1 MSNQKDYFEP
11 KSVKD
16 IFVDITT
23 KPHCSEDE
31 DAVRSYVISVVR
43 KFNEENSDKKI
54 TIVHYDEKATDPG
67 ERVIV
72 LRREGS
78 EGNADK
84 LPVIL
89 QAHMDMVCVKGQ
101 DADCD
106 IFPIE
111 LNKYQDEREVNWLK
125 GGGSKQDEG
134 TTLGADDGIGVA
146 TALAIITNAE
156 GDHGPIECLFTVQ
169 EETDMGGARGFDIL
183 LLTGVKYINLDSE
196 DYNIITYGSAGG
208 SGATYKITPIL
219 KTIPAENTTAR
230 ITLEGL
236 AGGHSGVN
244 INDGNA
250 NAIKVLAQVNS
261 KLRRV
266 KKLDFNIV
274 RFSGGSKSN
283 AIPNSASVEITFK
296 SAHHL
301 YDNLKNW
308 CEEIFRAFKKE
319 YRATDPNFAWSVD
332 KIQNPEKMLDPVSS
346 NNLND
351 ILLDIPH
358 GPLKMMGDRPGI
370 VETSTNLAI
379 VNANTDTNPGQIE
392 IICSNR
398 SSSDSSL
405 DAVEEMHK
413 AVARLFGIK
422 MFLQLDTVNEEEVV
436 KDEYVMED
444 SGILIFSGRYPA
456 WEPNND
462 SKLLKMAEGT
472 YCEVYGCENYK
483 VDVIHAGLECGWI
496 VKKFKDAGKEMD
508 CIAIGP
514 TIKTPHT
521 WQERLETDTVKTF
534 YECVT
539 RIIDKIWSES

>member
-1 MSNQKDYFEP
+1 
-11 KSVKD
+11 
-16 IFVDITT
+16 VDITT
-23 KPHCSEDE
+23 KPHCSGDE
-31 DAVRSYVISVVR
+31 DAVRNYVISVVK
-43 KFNEENSDKKI
+43 KFNEEHSDKEIKI
-54 TIVHYDEKATDPG
+54 IHYDEKAIDPG

-78 EGNADK
+78 GANADK
-84 LPVIL
+84 PTVIL
-89 QAHMDMVCVKGQ
+89 QAHMDMVCVP
-101 DADCD
+101 DCC
-106 IFPIE
+106 IFPIK
-111 LNKYQDEREVNWLK
+111 LSKYQDNGTDTLK
-125 GGGSKQDEG
+125 GGGCSPETG

-146 TALAIITNAE
+146 TALAIITDV
-156 GDHGPIECLFTVQ
+156 GDEYGPIECLFTVQ
-169 EETDMGGARGFDIL
+169 EETDMGGAQGFCISW
-183 LLTGVKYINLDSE
+183 LTGKKYVNLDSE

-208 SGATYKITPIL
+208 SGTTYKITPIL
-219 KTIPAENTTAR
+219 EPIPAENTTVL
-230 ITLEGL
+230 ITLKGL
-236 AGGHSGVN
+236 TGGHSGVN

-261 KLRRV
+261 KLRRA

-301 YDNLKNW
+301 YDNLESW
-308 CEEIFRAFKKE
+308 CEEIFGGFKQE

-351 ILLDIPH
+351 MLLDIPH

-379 VNANTDTNPGQIE
+379 VNANTDANPGQIE

-422 MFLQLDTVNEEEVV
+422 MFLQLDTVNEEDVL
-436 KDEYVMED
+436 KDGYAMED
-444 SGILIFSGRYPA
+444 SGILTFSGRYPA

-462 SKLLKMAEGT
+462 SKLLEMAEGA
-472 YCEVYGCENYK
+472 YCEVYGCGNYK

-496 VKKFKDAGKEMD
+496 VKKFKDAGRKMD

-521 WQERLETDTVKTF
+521 WQERLETATVKTF

-539 RIIDKIWSES
+539 RIIGKIWSES